1 MVLEVAQVTRADLLG
16 GRFNGFS
23 IRHLLEQRGVHSS
36 HLVFDPKSDDPATH
50 RIFGYPGS
58 RTFVATMSRWEY
70 RLGLHAMFQ
79 VHSFGLPANR
89 LFRRADVVHYHVVH
103 DGFFSIA
110 ALPVLA
116 RLKPSIWTWHDP
128 WIMTGHCLHPMECD
142 RWRIGCGECPDLTRT
157 FEMKF
162 DNTRRAFALKR
173 TIVRHSPIDIIVASR
188 WMLDMARASPMA
200 VGARLHY
207 IPFGVDL
214 SRFKPRDQAAAKA
227 RFGVLPD
234 RVVVAARGFIS
245 PYKGVTELA
254 AALERIQTPLCVLS
268 LHDSG
273 GFDRLIGRH
282 QVIGLDWTDDEDALI
297 DAYAATDFF
306 VMPSMGEAFGM
317 MAVEAMACG
326 KPVVV
331 FEGTALP
338 DVTFAPEAG
347 IAVPMRDVQGL
358 ADAVQHLVDDAP
370 DRLRRGKRARELAEQ
385 HYSAELYADRLTA
398 LYQAVAKG
406 QSNREAVAVP
416 A

>member
-1 MVLEVAQVTRADLLG
+1 
-16 GRFNGFS
+16 
-23 IRHLLEQRGVHSS
+23 
-36 HLVFDPKSDDPATH
+36 
-50 RIFGYPGS
+50 
-58 RTFVATMSRWEY
+58 
-70 RLGLHAMFQ
+70 MFQ

-128 WIMTGHCLHPMECD
+128 WIMTGHCMHPMECD

-173 TIVRHSPIDIIVASR
+173 AIVRHSPIDIIVASR

-234 RVVVAARGFIS
+234 RVVVAVRGFIS
-245 PYKGVTELA
+245 PYKGV
-254 AALERIQTPLCVLS
+254 RNSRQHWNGSRRRCVCCRCTT
-268 LHDSG
+268 SG

-297 DAYAATDFF
+297 DAYAATDIF

-370 DRLRRGKRARELAEQ
+370 DRLRRGKRDGNWRSSTTPQ
-385 HYSAELYADRLTA
+385 SCMPIGLTA

-406 QSNREAVAVP
+406 SSRTARR
-416 A
+416 

>member
-23 IRHLLEQRGVHSS
+23 IRHRLEQRGVHSS
-36 HLVFDPKSDDPATH
+36 LISCSIQSRMIRR
-50 RIFGYPGS
+50 RIAYS
-58 RTFVATMSRWEY
+58 TIREVSTFVATMSRWDY
-70 RLGLHAMFQ
+70 RWGLHAMFQ

-128 WIMTGHCLHPMECD
+128 WIMTGHCMHPMECD

-173 TIVRHSPIDIIVASR
+173 AIVRHSPIDIIVASR

-254 AALERIQTPLCVLS
+254 AALERIETPLCVLS
-268 LHDSG
+268 LHDLG

-297 DAYAATDFF
+297 DAYTATDFF

-331 FEGTALP
+331 FEGDGVAGRHICARGRNCRAYARRAG
-338 DVTFAPEAG
+338 VGRCGAAPGGRCA
-347 IAVPMRDVQGL
+347 
-358 ADAVQHLVDDAP
+358 
-370 DRLRRGKRARELAEQ
+370 
-385 HYSAELYADRLTA
+385 
-398 LYQAVAKG
+398 
-406 QSNREAVAVP
+406 
-416 A
+416 

>member
-1 MVLEVAQVTRADLLG
+1 
-16 GRFNGFS
+16 
-23 IRHLLEQRGVHSS
+23 
-36 HLVFDPKSDDPATH
+36 
-50 RIFGYPGS
+50 
-58 RTFVATMSRWEY
+58 
-70 RLGLHAMFQ
+70 
-79 VHSFGLPANR
+79 
-89 LFRRADVVHYHVVH
+89 
-103 DGFFSIA
+103 
-110 ALPVLA
+110 
-116 RLKPSIWTWHDP
+116 
-128 WIMTGHCLHPMECD
+128 
-142 RWRIGCGECPDLTRT
+142 
-157 FEMKF
+157 
-162 DNTRRAFALKR
+162 
-173 TIVRHSPIDIIVASR
+173 VASR